1 MKHRFHVWWQ
11 LPQWRH
17 NSSGH
22 SVVLARLRLTD
33 WWPCLKLSKLNCIL
47 FDVWWSAL
55 CMWWIHSSLC
65 SGLLILLQ
73 LLMKVKHQIFAFMWW
88 WTEWIYF
95 GVYQESRMSKNIWKG
110 LGNNKRCDDKD
121 LSLMIK
127 IVDAC
132 VLQLLRSDV
141 GCCQDVVRCCQYVN
155 CFAFYESF
163 GIAAARREN
172 TCLLFTL
179 LSSALLCR
187 PSWFLLIFNIGQ
199 QLYSNNLLNP

>member
-1 MKHRFHVWWQ
+1 MDLFFEFIKN
-11 LPQWRH
+11 PEC
-17 NSSGH
+17 
-22 SVVLARLRLTD
+22 LRLFER
-33 WWPCLKLSKLNCIL
+33 IL
-47 FDVWWSAL
+47 
-55 CMWWIHSSLC
+55 
-65 SGLLILLQ
+65 
-73 LLMKVKHQIFAFMWW
+73 
-88 WTEWIYF
+88 
-95 GVYQESRMSKNIWKG
+95 G

-179 LSSALLCR
+179 LSSALRCR

>member
-1 MKHRFHVWWQ
+1 MCDEVHCACDESTLV
-11 LPQWRH
+11 
-17 NSSGH
+17 
-22 SVVLARLRLTD
+22 SVVAFWYSYNF
-33 WWPCLKLSKLNCIL
+33 WWKSNIKYLP
-47 FDVWWSAL
+47 L
-55 CMWWIHSSLC
+55 CDDAQN
-65 SGLLILLQ
+65 GF
-73 LLMKVKHQIFAFMWW
+73 IFW
-88 WTEWIYF
+88 
-95 GVYQESRMSKNIWKG
+95 VYQESRMSKNIWKG

>member
-1 MKHRFHVWWQ
+1 MKCDESFLV
-11 LPQWRH
+11 
-17 NSSGH
+17 
-22 SVVLARLRLTD
+22 SVR
-33 WWPCLKLSKLNCIL
+33 
-47 FDVWWSAL
+47 
-55 CMWWIHSSLC
+55 

-73 LLMKVKHQIFAFMWW
+73 VLMKIKYQIFAFMWC
-88 WTEWIYF
+88 TEWIF
-95 GVYQESRMSKNIWKG
+95 KVYQESRIFRILWQVTTCDM
-110 LGNNKRCDDKD
+110 DDKD
-121 LSLMIK
+121 QSLIIK

-141 GCCQDVVRCCQYVN
+141 GKDVVLCCQYVN

-163 GIAAARREN
+163 GIAAARRQN

-199 QLYSNNLLNP
+199 QLYSNKLLNP